1 MAFAYTF
8 GNQTQANGSW
18 LDANFNQCAELS
30 TNVTFLQVALADNV
44 FIEASGANGSLNLS
58 APGGLSSP
66 GSTSGACFS
75 ITMPQGSTG
84 ALSLNQTGT
93 NGVSA
98 IHANIATTL
107 SWFAGFYLGGNSIGA
122 IAPNS
127 GGNGTNYSTTSDAA
141 LKVVHGPADGTGLS
155 ALPVRNCTFTAEG
168 SGAAPHAMILAQE
181 CKAVAPYAVLEP
193 PEGSDAPCMIDYSK
207 LVAPLI
213 AYAQA
218 LEARIAVLEAKALV
232 TAPATSPGLIAARSA
247 LASAAALPVVQAA
260 IARGVALK
268 GVQNGITQAQTL

>member
-1 MAFAYTF
+1 MAWPHIF
-8 GNQTQANGSW
+8 GNQVQANGSW
-18 LDANFNQCAELS
+18 LDDNFNAAAQLN
-30 TNVTFLQVALADNV
+30 TNVTFSGVSIEGTGFLDIQGGSDPYGFGATINYGASYSSSGLYIRHNGPTVGAFAIQCDIAAANSGIVNFLFSGTQVGS
-44 FIEASGANGSLNLS
+44 IGAS
-58 APGGLSSP
+58 
-66 GSTSGACFS
+66 
-75 ITMPQGSTG
+75 GSTG
-84 ALSLNQTGT
+84 VVYA
-93 NGVSA
+93 
-98 IHANIATTL
+98 
-107 SWFAGFYLGGNSIGA
+107 
-122 IAPNS
+122 
-127 GGNGTNYSTTSDAA
+127 TTSDAA

-193 PEGSDAPCMIDYSK
+193 PEGSDAPCMIDCSK